1 MLTADDLHVDIVEVL
16 LSLRQILAFQAP
28 YLVHDEPLVQA
39 LTEILSR
46 RVLEGLLKSL
56 DKESVVFSNTF

>member
-28 YLVHDEPLVQA
+28 YLIHDEPLVQT

-56 DKESVVFSNTF
+56 D